1 MKDIVFQFCRM
12 FLGFVLC
19 NISSWSDVGF
29 YIFAKKILCGYHAWQ
44 RVPIILASGP
54 WKPEGQNA
62 RAILSHIGR
71 PCVKNQNNQL
81 HKQYT
86 QRLARWQSTCLIA
99 QGRGLHSYYTE
110 QMAAEATPITLPPKP
125 WDVSLCIADNVAVDH
140 LTKVAPAEFATPQLC
155 FSLHDQWDP
164 CGSLCSSPGS
174 HHTPVHW
181 FLVSFGYSGLRWL
194 LL

>member
-1 MKDIVFQFCRM
+1 MVIRR
-12 FLGFVLC
+12 FL
-19 NISSWSDVGF
+19 
-29 YIFAKKILCGYHAWQ
+29 YICQENSLW
-44 RVPIILASGP
+44 VPRLT
-54 WKPEGQNA
+54 A
-62 RAILSHIGR
+62 RAYNLSLWA
-71 PCVKNQNNQL
+71 VKARRSECKVNPEPYRKTLCQKS
-81 HKQYT
+81 KQPTT
-86 QRLARWQSTCLIA
+86 QAIHSKTGDVARWQSTCLIA

-110 QMAAEATPITLPPKP
+110 QMASEATPITLPPKP

-164 CGSLCSSPGS
+164 CRSLCSSPGS